1 MTDEQYNVLCDLRA
15 IPQRLSHFHLLRRD
29 AAKTAREL
37 VKLGLVVESNCD
49 DYEPGTVGFRL
60 NKPGRQALY
69 AEWQRRG
76 RPDPAKSEV
85 TR

>member
-15 IPQRLSHFHLLRRD
+15 IPQRLWHFRVLR
-29 AAKTAREL
+29 AAEVNAAREL

-49 DYEPGTVGFRL
+49 DYEPGTAGFRL

-76 RPDPAKSEV
+76 RPNPARTEGK
-85 TR
+85 